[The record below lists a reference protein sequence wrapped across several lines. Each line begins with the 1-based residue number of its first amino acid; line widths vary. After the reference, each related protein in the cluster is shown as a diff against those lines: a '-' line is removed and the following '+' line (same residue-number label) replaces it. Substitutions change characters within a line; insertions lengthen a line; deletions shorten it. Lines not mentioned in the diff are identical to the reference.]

1 MAKPNY
7 SLIVTSWYP
16 TKETPIN
23 GIFIKKH
30 AEAISTF
37 MPVRA
42 IYASQAEGNSMEEE
56 QQNETLSLTTAKYVA
71 SGNKQ
76 INQVRYLLALRKAY
90 NHTVAQHGKPSIIHL
105 HVVFPAGL
113 FVYLL
118 LFLLDVPV
126 IITEHWSGYTN
137 EDGRYEK
144 LPSFMKTVTQK
155 LFNRAKGI
163 SAVSAY
169 LQKAIAAKSP
179 HNASKVVITNNILDI
194 PSKVQLSPAPTDNI
208 RALFVGNLNDHE
220 KNVSLLIEAIALIVK
235 QHPQFEITFVGG
247 GNDLPRYKHV
257 AEQLG
262 LLDKHIRFTGYIAN
276 KEIPALYKQHHF
288 YMLTSNFET
297 FSIAAAEAIINGLPV
312 ISTRCGGPEEFIDT
326 SNGIWIEKKTAEGIA
341 QAIDKMIA
349 NYATY
354 NRSEMGKAI
363 GERYSK
369 ERIVEQLKNL
379 YHISGA

>member
-37 MPVRA
+37 IPVRA

-76 INQVRYLLALRKAY
+76 INHVRYLLALRKAY

-155 LFNRAKGI
+155 LFNRDR
-163 SAVSAY
+163 
-169 LQKAIAAKSP
+169 KS
-179 HNASKVVITNNILDI
+179 VV
-194 PSKVQLSPAPTDNI
+194 
-208 RALFVGNLNDHE
+208 
-220 KNVSLLIEAIALIVK
+220 
-235 QHPQFEITFVGG
+235 
-247 GNDLPRYKHV
+247 
-257 AEQLG
+257 
-262 LLDKHIRFTGYIAN
+262 
-276 KEIPALYKQHHF
+276 
-288 YMLTSNFET
+288 
-297 FSIAAAEAIINGLPV
+297 
-312 ISTRCGGPEEFIDT
+312 
-326 SNGIWIEKKTAEGIA
+326 
-341 QAIDKMIA
+341 
-349 NYATY
+349 
-354 NRSEMGKAI
+354 
-363 GERYSK
+363 
-369 ERIVEQLKNL
+369 
-379 YHISGA
+379 

>member
-1 MAKPNY
+1 MMKPAY
-7 SLIVTSWYP
+7 TLLVTSWYP
-16 TKETPIN
+16 TKENPIN

-37 MPVRA
+37 RQVRA
-42 IYASQAEGNSMEEE
+42 VYASQAQQESIEEE
-56 QQNETLSLTTAKYVA
+56 QQTENLSLTTVKYIA

-90 NHTVAQHGKPSIIHL
+90 NHTIAKHGKPSLIHL

-118 LFLLDVPV
+118 LYFLDVPV
-126 IITEHWSGYTN
+126 IISEHWSGYTDA
-137 EDGRYEK
+137 DGRYDR
-144 LPSFMKTVTQK
+144 LPGFMKTVTQK

-179 HNASKVVITNNILDI
+179 ANADKVVIANNILDI
-194 PSKVQLSPAPTDNI
+194 PSNIQLSPAPADTI

-220 KNVSLLIEAIALIVK
+220 KNVSLLIDAVEIIVK
-235 QHPQFEITFVGG
+235 QHPHFEITIVGG
-247 GNDLPRYKHV
+247 GSDLPRYKRI
-257 AEQLG
+257 AEHKN
-262 LLDKHIRFTGYIAN
+262 LLNNHIRFTGYIAN
-276 KEIPALYKQHHF
+276 TEIPALYRQHHF

-312 ISTRCGGPEEFIDT
+312 VSTHCGGPDEFIDAG
-326 SNGIWIEKKTAEGIA
+326 NGIWIEEKTAVGIA
-341 QAIDKMIA
+341 NAIGKMIA
-349 NYATY
+349 NYSSF
-354 NRSEMGKAI
+354 NRTEMGRTIAEK
-363 GERYSK
+363 YS
-369 ERIVEQLKNL
+369 RQQIIAQFKNL
-379 YHISGA
+379 YAMAGV